1 MKPFLYLIAGG
12 GAGTVARYYLSSVT
26 HQFLDKRF
34 PYGTLAVN
42 LAGCALLGVFA
53 VISETKL
60 HLKPGIQFA
69 LMIGFCGAF
78 TTFSTFILE
87 ISHLIKAG
95 ESVKALAY
103 LLASVTIGFLLFRL
117 GMLVGE
123 WF

>member
-1 MKPFLYLIAGG
+1 MKQLLYLIAGG
-12 GAGTVARYYLSSVT
+12 GAGTVARYVLSAFA
-26 HQFLDKRF
+26 HQYLDKRF
-34 PYGTLAVN
+34 PYGTLLVN
-42 LAGCALLGVFA
+42 LVGCALLGLFA

-87 ISHLIKAG
+87 ISHMIKAG
-95 ESVKALAY
+95 ESAKAFAY
-103 LLASVTIGFLLFRL
+103 LLASVTIGFLVFRL

-123 WF
+123 RF